1 VVGNQQAVV
10 RPLASLKYTNFYE
23 ELKMKANVFTDEQ
36 MHALLQTSKLK
47 SRKISLAGGVL
58 YLTTFILVPSFMLY
72 APLRDP
78 NYMISPGPDG
88 GVIFGG
94 ALEIIVALAGIGTA
108 VVLYPVLKRQNDTL
122 ALGFIGSRIVEAC
135 TIFAGVVSLLTMVSL
150 RQSGAGAEGL
160 ITGRAL
166 INMYDWFHLGQTIM
180 PAVNDALLGY
190 LLYKSRLV
198 PRILPVLG
206 LVGAPFLFA
215 NAIALMF
222 GITGPVLTLTTLS
235 VIPIA
240 LFEFA
245 LGVYLAVKGFK
256 STKLIAEFEKAEAN
270 RPE

>member
-1 VVGNQQAVV
+1 
-10 RPLASLKYTNFYE
+10 
-23 ELKMKANVFTDEQ
+23 MKANVFTDER
-36 MHALLQTSKLK
+36 MHASLQTSKLI

-58 YLTTFILVPSFMLY
+58 YLTTFILVPSFILY

-78 NYMISPGPDG
+78 NYMTVPGPDG
-88 GVIFGG
+88 GVVFGG
-94 ALEIIVALAGIGTA
+94 LLEIIVALAGIGTA
-108 VVLYPVLKRQNDTL
+108 VVLYPVLKRQNQVL

-135 TIFAGVVSLLTMVSL
+135 TMFAGIVCLLTMVSL
-150 RQSGAGAEGL
+150 HRSGAGAEAQ

-180 PAVNDALLGY
+180 PAINDALLGY
-190 LLYKSRLV
+190 LLYRSGLV
-198 PRILPVLG
+198 PRILPLLG
-206 LVGAPFLFA
+206 LIGAPFLFA

-222 GITGPVLTLTTLS
+222 GNTGPVLTLTTLA

-256 STKLIAEFEKAEAN
+256 PTKLIAEFEKMETN
-270 RPE
+270 RPVSAE

>member
-1 VVGNQQAVV
+1 
-10 RPLASLKYTNFYE
+10 
-23 ELKMKANVFTDEQ
+23 MKANVFTDERMQ
-36 MHALLQTSKLK
+36 ALLQTSKLK

-58 YLTTFILVPSFMLY
+58 YLTTFILVPTFILY
-72 APLRDP
+72 APVRDP
-78 NYMISPGPDG
+78 NYMIGPGPDG

-94 ALEIIVALAGIGTA
+94 ILEIIVALAGIGTA
-108 VVLYPVLKRQNDTL
+108 VVLYPVLKRQNQIL

-135 TIFAGVVSLLTMVSL
+135 TIFAGIVCLLTMVSL
-150 RQSGAGAEGL
+150 RQSGAGAEAV

-190 LLYKSRLV
+190 MLYKSRLV

-206 LVGAPFLFA
+206 LIGAPFLFA

-256 STKLIAEFEKAEAN
+256 PTKLIAEFEKAEAN
-270 RPE
+270 RPVNAE